1 MFCTLDLPGGM
12 PLGPPPYGESV
23 EVTGF
28 FFKTWQYPT
37 ALSEGEKA
45 ANPGSSQ
52 ALQTA
57 PLLIGAGAALDS
69 RPRAAKKTSTGAA
82 VGGLLATSHDRGL
95 PVTMAFSTIRPGI
108 FPAGDCPVSDTG
120 RSLLPRGTIV
130 LKVAGKTLGLSLHH
144 RHSVP
149 SGRRDLLQESAMK
162 RAKITIIGAGNVG
175 ATTAHWCAAAELGD
189 VVLLDIPQTENMPK
203 GKALDLFQAGPIMD
217 FDARITG
224 TTNYDDTAGSDV
236 VVITAGI
243 PRKPGMS
250 RDDLLN
256 TNARIVAA
264 VSEEIR
270 QSSPEAIVIV
280 VSNPLDAMVQR
291 AWQVTGFPPQR
302 VLGQAGVLDTARFRA
317 FLAMELNVSVEDVS
331 AMLLGGHGDTMVPL
345 ASCASVGG
353 IPVTQPDCPGAAG
366 ADHSADPRR
375 RRRDRFLAED
385 RQRLLRPGRRHRAD
399 GRGDRPRQEAPDPLR
414 RLLRQGVRRGRV
426 LCRRAGGPGDGGRG
440 ADHRIATLGE
450 RAGRFS
456 EERRRRQ
463 GPRGDDGPAGGVRT
477 CLHPARMVLRYF
489 RPNMSTCSA

>member
-1 MFCTLDLPGGM
+1 
-12 PLGPPPYGESV
+12 
-23 EVTGF
+23 
-28 FFKTWQYPT
+28 
-37 ALSEGEKA
+37 
-45 ANPGSSQ
+45 
-52 ALQTA
+52 
-57 PLLIGAGAALDS
+57 
-69 RPRAAKKTSTGAA
+69 
-82 VGGLLATSHDRGL
+82 
-95 PVTMAFSTIRPGI
+95 
-108 FPAGDCPVSDTG
+108 
-120 RSLLPRGTIV
+120 
-130 LKVAGKTLGLSLHH
+130 
-144 RHSVP
+144 
-149 SGRRDLLQESAMK
+149 MK

-270 QSSPEAIVIV
+270 RSSPEAIVIV

-291 AWQVTGFPPQR
+291 AWQVTGFPPRR

-353 IPVTQPDCPGAAG
+353 IPVSNLIAPERLEQIIQRTRDGGAEIVSLLKTGSAYYAPAAATAQMVEAIVRDKKRLVPCAAYCDKEYGVGGFYVGVPVVLGAAG
-366 ADHSADPRR
+366 VERIIELQLSA
-375 RRRDRFLAED
+375 
-385 RQRLLRPGRRHRAD
+385 
-399 GRGDRPRQEAPDPLR
+399 
-414 RLLRQGVRRGRV
+414 
-426 LCRRAGGPGDGGRG
+426 
-440 ADHRIATLGE
+440 GE
-450 RAGRFS
+450 RAAFQKSVDAVKGLV
-456 EERRRRQ
+456 
-463 GPRGDDGPAGGVRT
+463 AT
-477 CLHPARMVLRYF
+477 MARMGG
-489 RPNMSTCSA
+489 